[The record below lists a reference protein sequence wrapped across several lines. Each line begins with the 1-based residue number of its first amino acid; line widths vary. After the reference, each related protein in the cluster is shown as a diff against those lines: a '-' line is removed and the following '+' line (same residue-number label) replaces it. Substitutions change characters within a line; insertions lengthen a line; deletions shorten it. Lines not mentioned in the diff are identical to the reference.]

1 MYKKFIE
8 SVDIKDKLIFI
19 RNDFN
24 VPVSIDGD
32 ITDDTRITESL
43 RTINYAIE
51 QNAKIVCASHFG
63 RPKGQRD
70 EKLSL
75 KRVAV
80 RLSELTGKEII
91 FNGETTGQS
100 IEKIKSGMRGGE
112 ILLLENLRF
121 DPGEK
126 ANDDIFSSE
135 LAKGIDVYINDAFG
149 SSHRAHSSITGITKH
164 VPVSAMGFLLKK
176 EVEFLG
182 MALNNPPEKFT
193 VILGGA
199 KVSDKISVI
208 EHLTDTA
215 SSIIIGG
222 AMAYTFLKAQGE
234 AVGTSLIEPEYLNV
248 CLKTLET
255 AERKGVKILLP
266 VDHIAATHI
275 ERNITIRMIK
285 RDEGI
290 PDEMMG
296 LDIGFNTVSLFRR
309 EILNSQ
315 MIFWNG
321 PMGVFEVEDFS
332 GGTMAVAEAVAE
344 SPAISIVG
352 GGDTVSAISKAGVK
366 GNISHI
372 STGGGASLEFMSGNT
387 LPGIDSLTED

>member
-8 SVDIKDKLIFI
+8 GVDLRDKLIFI

-24 VPVSIDGD
+24 VPLSDDGD

-43 RTINYAIE
+43 RTINYAID
-51 QNAKIVCASHFG
+51 QNAKVICASHLG
-63 RPKGQRD
+63 RPKGRRD

-75 KRVAV
+75 KRVAE
-80 RLSELTGKEII
+80 RLSELTGKDII
-91 FNGETTGQS
+91 FNGETTGPA
-100 IEKIKSGMRGGE
+100 IDKIKSGMKGGQ

-126 ANDDIFSSE
+126 ANDNNFSSE
-135 LAKGIDVYINDAFG
+135 LAKDIDVYINDAFG
-149 SSHRAHSSITGITKH
+149 SSHRSHSSINGITKH
-164 VPVSAMGFLLKK
+164 VHISAMGFLLKK
-176 EVEFLG
+176 EIEFLG

-193 VILGGA
+193 VILGGS

-208 EHLTDTA
+208 ENLTDKA

-222 AMAYTFLKAQGE
+222 AMAYTFLKAKGE
-234 AVGTSLIEPEYLNV
+234 GIGTSLYEPEYLDV
-248 CLKTLET
+248 CRRTMET
-255 AERKGVKILLP
+255 AEKKGVRILLP
-266 VDHIAATHI
+266 VDHIAATKI

-285 RDEGI
+285 PGEGI

-296 LDIGFNTVSLFRR
+296 LDIGFNTVSIFRK

-344 SPAISIVG
+344 SPAISIAG
-352 GGDTVSAISKAGVK
+352 GGDTVSAISNAGVK

-372 STGGGASLEFMSGNT
+372 STGGGASLEFMSGIS
-387 LPGIDSLTED
+387 LPGINSLTED

>member
-8 SVDIKDKLIFI
+8 RIDIKDKFIFI

-24 VPVSIDGD
+24 VPVSVDGD

-43 RTINYAIE
+43 RTINYALE
-51 QNAKIVCASHFG
+51 QNAKVVCASHFG

-75 KRVAV
+75 KNVAD
-80 RLSELTGKEII
+80 RLSELTGKNVI
-91 FNGETTGQS
+91 FNGEATGPG
-100 IEKIKSGMRGGE
+100 IERIKSEMNGGE

-126 ANDDIFSSE
+126 GNDDTFSAE

-149 SSHRAHSSITGITKH
+149 SSHRAHASIEGITRH
-164 VPVSAMGFLLKK
+164 VPLSAMGFLLKK
-176 EVEFLG
+176 EIEFLG
-182 MALNNPPEKFT
+182 MALNSPPEKFT

-199 KVSDKISVI
+199 KVSDKIGVI
-208 EHLTDTA
+208 EHLTEKA

-222 AMAYTFLKAQGE
+222 AMAYTFLKAKGE
-234 AVGTSLIEPEYLNV
+234 EVGTSLIEPEFFDV
-248 CLKTLET
+248 CRKTMET

-266 VDHIAATHI
+266 IDHIAATRI

-285 RDEGI
+285 TYEGI
-290 PDEMMG
+290 PKDMMG
-296 LDIGFNTVSLFRR
+296 LDIGFNTVSLFRK

-321 PMGVFEVEDFS
+321 PMGVFEVDDFS

-344 SPAISIVG
+344 SPAISIAG
-352 GGDTVSAISKAGVK
+352 GGDTVAAINKAGVR

-372 STGGGASLEFMSGNT
+372 STGGGASLEFMSGIS
-387 LPGIDSLTED
+387 LPGIESLTED